1 MGNKKMQLFSIPFGR
16 MIAYQ
21 GFAWLAVALVSSQHG
36 LLAQDNKTIGE
47 LGIKNT
53 AQPDDK
59 SLVVVP
65 LLHDYDEAIEKAEKL
80 DRPILVVLGAEW
92 CGPCKQLEKELQQP
106 IAEPI
111 FQRWVVVKVDIDEE
125 VALAKEWQVGA
136 IPAFRILGIDQEVAA
151 SNEGFGGLKKLQA
164 WLAENFDSA
173 NPKTQRLLR
182 EDKPIDSK
190 VVVELIAMLRD
201 RRPANRKLIADRL
214 AKNKGLSARPLM
226 DVLSEG
232 NLSQKI
238 AALEILEKWSAPI
251 SGMDPWEPDT
261 ISAERLTILGDWIQN

>member
-1 MGNKKMQLFSIPFGR
+1 MQLFSIPFGR

-21 GFAWLAVALVSSQHG
+21 GFACLAVALVSSQHG

-214 AKNKGLSARPLM
+214 AKNMELSAGPLVK
-226 DVLSEG
+226 VLSQG

-238 AALEILEKWSAPI
+238 SALEILEKWSAPI
-251 SGMDPWEPDT
+251 AGIDPWEPES
-261 ISAERLTILGDWIQN
+261 INEERLAILGDWIRN

>member
-1 MGNKKMQLFSIPFGR
+1 MGNKKMQLFSIPNGK

-21 GFAWLAVALVSSQHG
+21 GFAWLAVVLVSSQHG

-47 LGIKNT
+47 LGIINA
-53 AQPDDK
+53 AQQDGK
-59 SLVVVP
+59 AAVVVP

-182 EDKPIDSK
+182 DDKPIDST

>member
-1 MGNKKMQLFSIPFGR
+1 MQLFSIPFGR
-16 MIAYQ
+16 MILCLCFNLL
-21 GFAWLAVALVSSQHG
+21 GVALVSSQHC
-36 LLAQDNKTIGE
+36 LLAQENESIGD
-47 LGIKNT
+47 LGIKKA
-53 AQPDDK
+53 AQEDDK
-59 SLVVVP
+59 SAVVIP

-106 IAEPI
+106 IAESI
-111 FQRWVVVKVDIDEE
+111 FQRWVVVKVDIDQE
-125 VALAKEWQVGA
+125 VGLAKEWQVGA
-136 IPAFRILGIDQEVAA
+136 IPAFRILGVDQEVAA

-182 EDKPIDSK
+182 DDKPIEPK
-190 VVVELIAMLRD
+190 IIVELIAMLRD

-214 AKNKGLSARPLM
+214 AKNKDLSARPL
-226 DVLSEG
+226 VELLSQG

-238 AALEILEKWSAPI
+238 AALEILEKWTAPI
-251 SGMDPWEPDT
+251 TGIDPWDPDT
-261 ISAERLTILGDWIQN
+261 MSAERLSILGDWIRHDH

>member
-182 EDKPIDSK
+182 DDKPIDSK

>member
-1 MGNKKMQLFSIPFGR
+1 MQLFSIPFGR
-16 MIAYQ
+16 LIRCLC
-21 GFAWLAVALVSSQHG
+21 FAWLAIALVSCQHG
-36 LLAQDNKTIGE
+36 LLAQENKTIGE
-47 LGIKNT
+47 LGIKNA
-53 AQPDDK
+53 AQQDDP
-59 SLVVVP
+59 SAVVVP

-106 IAEPI
+106 IAESI
-111 FQRWVVVKVDIDEE
+111 FQRWVVVQVDIDEE
-125 VALAKEWQVGA
+125 VARAKEWQVGA
-136 IPAFRILGIDQEVAA
+136 VPAFRILGVDQEVAA

-182 EDKPIDSK
+182 DDKPVDSK
-190 VVVELIAMLRD
+190 VIVELIAMLRD

-214 AKNKGLSARPLM
+214 AKNMELSARPLV
-226 DVLSEG
+226 DVLSAG

-238 AALEILEKWSAPI
+238 AALEILEKWTAPI
-251 SGMDPWEPDT
+251 AGIDPWVPES
-261 ISAERLTILGDWIQN
+261 ISAERLSILSDWIRN

>member
-1 MGNKKMQLFSIPFGR
+1 MQLFSIPFGR
-16 MIAYQ
+16 MIAFQ
-21 GFAWLAVALVSSQHG
+21 GFAWLAVALVSSQHV
-36 LLAQDNKTIGE
+36 LLAQDSKTIGE
-47 LGIKNT
+47 LGIKNA

-59 SLVVVP
+59 AVVVVP

-111 FQRWVVVKVDIDEE
+111 FQRWVVVKVDIDKE

-182 EDKPIDSK
+182 DDKPIDSK

>member
-1 MGNKKMQLFSIPFGR
+1 

-21 GFAWLAVALVSSQHG
+21 GFAWLAVALVSSHYG

-47 LGIKNT
+47 LGIKNA
-53 AQPDDK
+53 AQQDDNAV
-59 SLVVVP
+59 VVVP

-136 IPAFRILGIDQEVAA
+136 IPAFRILGVDQEVSA

-182 EDKPIDSK
+182 DDKPIDST
-190 VVVELIAMLRD
+190 VIVELIAMLHD

-214 AKNKGLSARPLM
+214 AKNKNLSARPL
-226 DVLSEG
+226 VELLSQG

-251 SGMDPWEPDT
+251 SGMDPWEPDS
-261 ISAERLTILGDWIQN
+261 ISAERLAILGDWLRN